1 MRKIKAATYGIMGFF
16 LVSMAHHQGNYALM
30 IGVAVMVIAMIAL
43 TLSPIGRTVITWD
56 PKGITIRR
64 FPSKAVFIPWTG
76 IKQLKVD
83 HVEYMIEAEPKNFN
97 VQRANM
103 PPPLLAKIKASI
115 AERNKDAPAGSEN

>member
-1 MRKIKAATYGIMGFF
+1 MRKIKAATYAIMGFF
-16 LVSMAHHQGNYALM
+16 LVSMAYQQGNYGLM
-30 IGVAVMVIAMIAL
+30 IGVAVMVIALIAL

-56 PKGITIRR
+56 PQGITIRR

-97 VQRANM
+97 IQRANM
-103 PPPLLAKIKASI
+103 PAALLAKIKASI
-115 AERNKDAPAGSEN
+115 PKPQIKD